1 MHYLPIQLS
10 NHFEFQNFLW
20 LFQILGA
27 PSMVN
32 TCFSLLRKGAR
43 IVLIGLPKEAIHIED
58 PLPNVVFKSLTLTT
72 VHGRKIFHTWEQ
84 CEALVKE
91 GKVNNFVATSS
102 PSISIFNE
110 WFTWWPF
117 QLKSRFINQDNNLFY
132 LNTFWIPIADFHNSV
147 FWRKC
152 CKTL

>member
-1 MHYLPIQLS
+1 
-10 NHFEFQNFLW
+10 
-20 LFQILGA
+20 
-27 PSMVN
+27 MVN

-91 GKVNNFVATSS
+91 GKVNNFLTKIEKS
-102 PSISIFNE
+102 PFISIFNE
-110 WFTWWPF
+110 CFT
-117 QLKSRFINQDNNLFY
+117 
-132 LNTFWIPIADFHNSV
+132 
-147 FWRKC
+147 
-152 CKTL
+152 